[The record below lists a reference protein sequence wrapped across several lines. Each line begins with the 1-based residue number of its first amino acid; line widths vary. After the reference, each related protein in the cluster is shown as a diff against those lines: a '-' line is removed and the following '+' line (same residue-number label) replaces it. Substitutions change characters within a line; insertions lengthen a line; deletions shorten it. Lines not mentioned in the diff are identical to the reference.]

1 MRESGRFSSLQAR
14 AQCKCRGGMRTSNIS
29 AGLRSPQRFSTWDQ
43 AGCPPPLV
51 GIWKR
56 DEVVFGA
63 CDDGGRRKPLAF
75 SSSAAKR
82 DVILPDKDYSNENL
96 NRNLV
101 CQLLAHEGCKAREL

>member
-14 AQCKCRGGMRTSNIS
+14 AQCKCQGGMRTQQHLCWTPFP
-29 AGLRSPQRFSTWDQ
+29 ATVLHLGP
-43 AGCPPPLV
+43 GGPPPPV

-101 CQLLAHEGCKAREL
+101 CQLLAHKGCKAREL

>member
-1 MRESGRFSSLQAR
+1 MPGWNEDPATSLLDSVPRSG
-14 AQCKCRGGMRTSNIS
+14 
-29 AGLRSPQRFSTWDQ
+29 SPPGTRR
-43 AGCPPPLV
+43 PPPAPV

-63 CDDGGRRKPLAF
+63 CDDGGRRKTLAF

-101 CQLLAHEGCKAREL
+101 CQLLAHKGCKAREL